1 MSDLKFGA
9 IGWVDLTV
17 PNAPEVR
24 EFYAAVVGWTVQEV
38 KMGEYSDFTMRSAA
52 GEAVAGVCHA
62 RGTNVGL
69 PAQWLVYV
77 SVPDLD
83 ASLAACV
90 AKGGKIFR
98 AKASMG
104 SYGDFAVIEDPAGAV
119 MALIQPKA

>member
-9 IGWVDLTV
+9 VGWLDLTV
-17 PNAPEVR
+17 PNAGDVR
-24 EFYAAVVGWTVQEV
+24 DFYAGVVGWTVQDV
-38 KMGEYSDFTMRSAA
+38 KMGDYSDYTMRSSAT

-62 RGTNVGL
+62 KGTNVGL
-69 PAQWLVYV
+69 PRQWLVYV

-90 AKGGKIFR
+90 ARGGKVFR
-98 AKASMG
+98 ARASMG

-119 MALIQPKA
+119 MALIQPR